1 MRHLIALLLCAAST
15 SADYVV
21 DWRVPVAN
29 DANANAWVAAVVVP
43 VGEKVVLEWT
53 DYFAFHNVFR
63 MKDKAAYDACDF
75 DGAVELA
82 PSAATGS
89 VTIEAT
95 ETTTYYA
102 CEIGDGFHCDNGQK
116 LSVTG
121 SDAVVETPTPE
132 PTMMPGHG
140 DGGHDHSKPGRL
152 RILRRP
158 LHRHLVPAVQELSL
172 SFSYSDALCI
182 RSKNSFTWWNG
193 TPAKRARL
201 SSSAESPT

>member
-1 MRHLIALLLCAAST
+1 MRLIALLACAST
-15 SADYVV
+15 RADYVV
-21 DWRVPVAN
+21 DWRVPQEN
-29 DANANAWVAAVVVP
+29 DANANAWVETVTVP

-75 DGAVELA
+75 EGAVELA

-89 VTIEAT
+89 VAIEAT

-121 SDAVVETPTPE
+121 SDDDVTGRDDDGDDDGAQKNIVETAQSNK
-132 PTMMPGHG
+132 
-140 DGGHDHSKPGRL
+140 DL
-152 RILRRP
+152 
-158 LHRHLVPAVQELSL
+158 
-172 SFSYSDALCI
+172 
-182 RSKNSFTWWNG
+182 
-193 TPAKRARL
+193 
-201 SSSAESPT
+201 